1 MCNGVNGYR
10 PDKAFMRN
18 RTQRGF
24 KKSTLLGGLLG
35 QNRWVVAVF
44 DVDTRHQEP
53 AKQRV
58 NDF

>member
-1 MCNGVNGYR
+1 
-10 PDKAFMRN
+10 MRN